1 MDYESVVSDLFTR
14 LPRLQCAYEQSLAY
28 MEGDPPLPYIVFGSV
43 LIPALEDGLARG
55 DLATILPICAFLE
68 DAAESARS
76 DSGLETLLRVEVGE
90 WLAGMDNEALLNP
103 WLGSETKRI
112 CRYVP
117 GLATQRRALK
127 DEARKQSPRNRV
139 RRLLRRLIGK

>member
-1 MDYESVVSDLFTR
+1 
-14 LPRLQCAYEQSLAY
+14 
-28 MEGDPPLPYIVFGSV
+28 MEGEPPLPYVVFGSI
-43 LIPALEDGLARG
+43 LIPTLEDALARA

-68 DAAESARS
+68 DAAESARK
-76 DSGLETLLRVEVGE
+76 DSGLETLLRVEIGE
-90 WLAGMDNEALLNP
+90 WLAGMDNEASLTP

-127 DEARKQSPRNRV
+127 VEVRERSSKNRI
-139 RRLLRRLIGK
+139 RRLLRRLIGE